1 MGLHTNVVVA
11 CELSGKQ
18 IPRYVTRDGDIVPGG
33 KELILKLLALGA
45 VSAETSVPLYS
56 IASSVFTI
64 DGFKGFIGIMSDLVC
79 IHVANER
86 IGKSSFP
93 EVAHIYLNM
102 DNPITRRE
110 VEART
115 QNNSK
120 NGKS

>member
-1 MGLHTNVVVA
+1 MGLHVNVVVA

-18 IPRYVTRDGDIVPGG
+18 IPHYVTRDGDIVPEG
-33 KELILKLLALGA
+33 KELISKLLALGA
-45 VSAETSVPLYS
+45 VSAETSVPFYTIAPSVPTIDWHIYS
-56 IASSVFTI
+56 IYR
-64 DGFKGFIGIMSDLVC
+64 SDLVC
-79 IHVANER
+79 IHVVNER
-86 IGKSSFP
+86 RGKSIFP
-93 EVAHIYLNM
+93 EVSHIYLNM